1 MQQFYLA
8 FITNAMI
15 GLVVG
20 FLWGLAVGYRAGLDN
35 TSHKPHKARGSPKA
49 SQTDKDSL
57 EGQNGSTS
65 LTDPKESGR

>member
-15 GLVVG
+15 GLAVG
-20 FLWGLAVGYRAGLDN
+20 FLWGLAVGYRAGLGDAP
-35 TSHKPHKARGSPKA
+35 HKPHKARGSPKA

-57 EGQNGSTS
+57 EG
-65 LTDPKESGR
+65 

>member
-15 GLVVG
+15 GLVIG
-20 FLWGLAVGYRAGLDN
+20 FLWGLTVGYRGGLDN
-35 TSHKPHKARGSPKA
+35 ASHKPHKAREGPKA

-57 EGQNGSTS
+57 EG
-65 LTDPKESGR
+65 

>member
-15 GLVVG
+15 GLVIG

-35 TSHKPHKARGSPKA
+35 ASHNPYKDRGTPKA
-49 SQTDKDSL
+49 SQTDNDTL
-57 EGQNGSTS
+57 EG
-65 LTDPKESGR
+65 

>member
-15 GLVVG
+15 GLAVG

-35 TSHKPHKARGSPKA
+35 ASHKPYNARGSPKTA
-49 SQTDKDSL
+49 QTDKDRQ
-57 EGQNGSTS
+57 E
-65 LTDPKESGR
+65 P

>member
-20 FLWGLAVGYRAGLDN
+20 FLWGLTVGYHAGLDN
-35 TSHKPHKARGSPKA
+35 ASHKLYKAREGPKA
-49 SQTDKDSL
+49 SQTDNDSL
-57 EGQNGSTS
+57 KG
-65 LTDPKESGR
+65 